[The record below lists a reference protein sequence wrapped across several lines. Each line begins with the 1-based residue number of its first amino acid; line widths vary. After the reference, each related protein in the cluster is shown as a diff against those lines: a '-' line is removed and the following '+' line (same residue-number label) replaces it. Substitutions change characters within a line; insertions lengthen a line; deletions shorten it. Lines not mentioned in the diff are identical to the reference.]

1 MNLLATPARHL
12 SNMLMRVTDYLA
24 APGPDRR
31 FIELHTRLCA
41 PLDRGTWRSDPLHKE
56 TT

>member
-12 SNMLMRVTDYLA
+12 SNMLIRVADYVA

-41 PLDRGTWRSDPLHKE
+41 PLDRATQRSGPLQKE
-56 TT
+56 TM